1 MPILFTAS
9 AARQWSKL
17 PARVRGKLMKK
28 LTRFAETGA
37 GDIKRLQGRPE
48 SRLRMGDWRVIF
60 TADSGNILVAA
71 VGHRRDIYD

>member
-1 MPILFTAS
+1 
-9 AARQWSKL
+9 
-17 PARVRGKLMKK
+17 MKK

-60 TADSGNILVAA
+60 TADGGNILVAA